1 MDSVL
6 AVTNIGVLLVNVVLI
21 CFVYKQ
27 VRHIYRPII
36 TTKVISRE
44 ATVDETPTVLVS
56 GDPYVVVS
64 NVSTNEAMNLK
75 IGFEF
80 WLESKRIFQLNKSLR
95 RLNPREAAKEL
106 VPLGEIIHTHP
117 ELFETIEDG
126 KVTKRIPKKTLAL
139 LLKVTVTHGLPRQ
152 RIIDSYKIEWG
163 SLESYP
169 RLEDHPVTNCWNVR
183 DGFYVYKLRGGEIS
197 APE

>member
-6 AVTNIGVLLVNVVLI
+6 AIANIGVLVANLVLI
-21 CFVYKQ
+21 YFVYKQ
-27 VRHIYRPII
+27 VRHAYRPII

-44 ATVDETPTVLVS
+44 ATVDETPTVLVV

-64 NVSTNEAMNLK
+64 NVSTNQATNLK

-80 WLESKRIFQLNKSLR
+80 WLESKRISQLNKSLR
-95 RLNPREAAKEL
+95 HLNPREATKEP

-117 ELFETIEDG
+117 ELFEVIEDG
-126 KVTKRIPKKTLAL
+126 KGTKKIPKKTLAL
-139 LLKVTVTHGLPRQ
+139 LLKVTVTHGFPRQ

-183 DGFYVYKLRGGEIS
+183 DGLYIYKLRGSEIS